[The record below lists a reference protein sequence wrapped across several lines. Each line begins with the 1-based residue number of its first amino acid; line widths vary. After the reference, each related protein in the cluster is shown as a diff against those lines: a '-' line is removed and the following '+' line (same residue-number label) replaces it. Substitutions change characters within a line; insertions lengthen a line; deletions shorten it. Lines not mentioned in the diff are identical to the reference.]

1 MLPPSRQAPE
11 PAGLLGL
18 LDPQAGLI
26 ERHLWLVRL
35 LAWVRGDE
43 TSAPASAARV
53 AQFVDAAQAD
63 PALAG
68 RVRLAWQ
75 TLLATIDGTTLLAD
89 FGFASRSAFV
99 SEFAE
104 RLRLKIMPGTPETVD
119 AAELFSLALS
129 QGFDAQWLA
138 ALDDPLLARLAA
150 LLASPPAPGPTLW
163 QHTLLEAITFCTSQI
178 RASGFAP
185 ELRLRMSVAARE
197 AEPFHAL
204 AADFDTVR
212 AAFTASLRAGGS
224 RDALDAPMQQ
234 FRERLEQCRQGA
246 STVYSH
252 LDEHG
257 ISVNLVFRLRQLRE
271 RVLRIRAL
279 LECLQGANPA
289 ASTARLLAHLAL
301 VGRERRSLR
310 ALVASNSSLLAAKV
324 AERSSETGEQYITRT
339 RSQYRDMLRRAAG
352 GGALTALT
360 TGLKFMVMAIGLSQF
375 WNGFWSGFVYAG
387 SFIAIQLLH
396 WTLATK
402 QPAMTAPAMAAKLKD
417 LSEPLAMEGFVDEVA
432 NLVRSQVAAVLGN
445 VGVVFPVVLL
455 LSGAIQLAFGAPMIG
470 AAEAK
475 HVFESLTLLGPTL
488 IFAAFTGVLL
498 FAASI
503 IAGWAENWFVVQ
515 RLHSAMRYN
524 PRITAFLGSGRAARW
539 AHFMRDKISGFASN
553 ISLGFMLGLIPAFGA
568 FFGLG
573 LEVRHVTLSAGQLA
587 AACAALGW
595 EVVREPAMWWCVA
608 ALPLIGAANLGV
620 SFYLAFQLALRAH
633 NVGGLDHARI
643 SAAIRRR
650 WRTAPLSFFRPLK
663 ESLDNGAKTS

>member
-1 MLPPSRQAPE
+1 MLPPAHPAPE
-11 PAGLLGL
+11 PAGLLGT

-26 ERHLWLVRL
+26 ERHLWLVRFM
-35 LAWVRGDE
+35 AWVRGDG
-43 TSAPASAARV
+43 TSAPASVARL
-53 AQFVDAAQAD
+53 AQFVDLALAD
-63 PALAG
+63 PATAL
-68 RVRLAWQ
+68 RVQVAWQ
-75 TLLATIDGTTLLAD
+75 TLLTTIDGTTLLAD

-104 RLRLKIMPGTPETVD
+104 RLRLKILPATPETVD
-119 AAELFSLALS
+119 ASELFSLALS
-129 QGFDAQWLA
+129 QAFDAQWLA
-138 ALDDPLLARLAA
+138 ALDDALLARLAT
-150 LLASPPAPGPTLW
+150 LLAAPPGEGVTLW

-185 ELRLRMSVAARE
+185 ELRLRMSTAARE
-197 AEPFHAL
+197 SEPFHAL

-212 AAFTASLRAGGS
+212 AAFTASLERGAS
-224 RDALDAPMQQ
+224 RDALDAAVQQ
-234 FRERLEQCRQGA
+234 FRERLEQCRHGA

-279 LECLQGANPA
+279 LDCLQGTNPP
-289 ASTARLLAHLAL
+289 ASTARLLAHLVQ

-339 RSQYRDMLRRAAG
+339 RGQYRDMLRRAAG

-360 TGLKFMVMAIGLSQF
+360 TGLKFLVIAIGLSQF

-396 WTLATK
+396 CTLATK

-417 LSEPLAMEGFVDEVA
+417 LSEPLAMAGFVDEVA

-445 VGVVFPVVLL
+445 VGVVFPLVLL
-455 LSGAIQLAFGAPMIG
+455 LSAVIQLASGSPMIG
-470 AAEAK
+470 PEDAA

-488 IFAAFTGVLL
+488 VFAAFTGVLL

-524 PRITAFLGSGRAARW
+524 PRITAFLGTERAARW
-539 AHFMRDKISGFASN
+539 AHFMRDKISGLASN

-587 AACAALGW
+587 AACAAMGW
-595 EVVREPAMWWCVA
+595 DVVRESAFWWCVA
-608 ALPLIGAANLGV
+608 AIPLIGAANLVV
-620 SFYLAFQLALRAH
+620 SFYLAFQLALR
-633 NVGGLDHARI
+633 G
-643 SAAIRRR
+643 
-650 WRTAPLSFFRPLK
+650 P
-663 ESLDNGAKTS
+663 